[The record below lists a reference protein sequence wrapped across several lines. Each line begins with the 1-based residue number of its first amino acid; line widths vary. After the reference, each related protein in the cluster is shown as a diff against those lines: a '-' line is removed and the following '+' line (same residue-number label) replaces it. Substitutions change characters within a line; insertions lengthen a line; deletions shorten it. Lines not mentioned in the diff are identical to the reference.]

1 MTVYDDCY
9 ESGERAR
16 NAQYRWQR
24 EKEEEEEKRGR
35 SAPTVE
41 REETTVEN
49 SGYLSVTC
57 LLDTLGR
64 ETIFV

>member
-1 MTVYDDCY
+1 MNPANALGT
-9 ESGERAR
+9 R
-16 NAQYRWQR
+16 NIGGR
-24 EKEEEEEKRGR
+24 EKNEEEEKKRGR